1 MNLPRALCLF
11 FPLVCSAQIIHG
23 NVKNGTTG
31 KPESGHEVILFT
43 AAGEQARATTN
54 DNGDFQINSGK
65 DSSSHSLAML
75 QVIHKG
81 VEYFQAVRPGRE
93 TSLDVYEPS
102 SEVKGI
108 TGYLSILQFQVRG
121 KLLQVTEL
129 HALSNE
135 SSPPI
140 TRVDAN
146 NLVLSLPD
154 GAQIR
159 PATVSGPDGGTTKL
173 PLIAVAGTKGQYR
186 IEFPIKPGLTKYAIS
201 YEVPYSGGLALRRQ
215 VQYPVKRVGV
225 IVPESMHFRSLGAR
239 RFRPIPDQPGTSEH
253 VLNKLAANETFR
265 FELSGAG
272 ELAEAFRPSNPG
284 DPVRSGKPN
293 KTPSATW
300 PLHSSLTAQLASA
313 NPRAPTGSAKEY
325 LTAGI
330 GMCVLAAIVLWR
342 VMLRRNVGV

>member
-1 MNLPRALCLF
+1 MNLPRALCLL
-11 FPLVCSAQIIHG
+11 FPLACSAQTIHG

-31 KPESGHEVILFT
+31 KPESGHQVILFT
-43 AAGEQARATTN
+43 AAGDQARATTN

-65 DSSSHSLAML
+65 DSSPHSLAIL

-81 VEYFQAVRPGRE
+81 VEYSQAVRPGRE
-93 TSLDVYEPS
+93 TNLNVYEPS

-108 TGYLSILQFQVRG
+108 TGYLSILQFQVKG

-135 SSPPI
+135 SNPPT
-140 TRVDAN
+140 TRVDSN
-146 NLVLSLPD
+146 NLVLSVPD

-173 PLIAVAGTKGQYR
+173 PLIAVAGRKGQYR

-201 YEVPYSGGLALRRQ
+201 YEVPYSGDLVFRRQ

-225 IVPESMHFRSLGAR
+225 IVPESMHLRSLGAK
-239 RFRPIPDQPGTSEH
+239 RFRPIADQPGTSEH
-253 VLNKLAANETFR
+253 VLNKLAANATFR
-265 FELSGAG
+265 FELSGDG
-272 ELAEAFRPSNPG
+272 ELAESFRPSNPG
-284 DPVRSGKPN
+284 EPARSAKPN
-293 KTPSATW
+293 KTISAAW
-300 PLHSSLTAQLASA
+300 PLHAVLTAQLASA
-313 NPRAPTGSAKEY
+313 EPRAPTGSAKEY

-330 GMCVLAAIVLWR
+330 GMCILAAIVLWR
-342 VMLRRNVGV
+342 MMLRRNVRV